1 MLLQARPLYD
11 NAADVPLFV
20 TPQAWDGLIRALQ
33 RGLNVALVGARGTG
47 KTTLLRQVQ
56 LSLRNRGER
65 VAFVDATAAV
75 DTVEIAHRIRDAL
88 LGQPAPI
95 AESARLAARTIAADQ
110 APLAGASRA
119 LAAVLREVGDAD
131 PTTILVD
138 ASASAEAIF
147 GLFGRMRD
155 VLWQQ
160 EHRWVVAIEEADRA
174 TALKPPADA
183 FFDVVVILQPWSIN
197 ELVELL
203 ARRAEANSPWP
214 SDLLMAAATC
224 ANGSPRE
231 ALRVLSDALVHDRDA
246 SALFN
251 ARGRLLLERAAALG
265 RPAGMLMAE
274 LLNRGQASPS
284 DADLQVTL
292 GVTRSRL
299 TQMLRQLLASEL
311 VTTETE
317 RADGPGR
324 PRVVYRPAL
333 RI

>member
-1 MLLQARPLYD
+1 
-11 NAADVPLFV
+11 
-20 TPQAWDGLIRALQ
+20 
-33 RGLNVALVGARGTG
+33 
-47 KTTLLRQVQ
+47 
-56 LSLRNRGER
+56 
-65 VAFVDATAAV
+65 
-75 DTVEIAHRIRDAL
+75 
-88 LGQPAPI
+88 
-95 AESARLAARTIAADQ
+95 
-110 APLAGASRA
+110 
-119 LAAVLREVGDAD
+119 
-131 PTTILVD
+131 
-138 ASASAEAIF
+138 
-147 GLFGRMRD
+147 MRD

-203 ARRAEANSPWP
+203 ARRAETNSPWP
-214 SDLLMAAATC
+214 RDLLMAAATG

-251 ARGRLLLERAAALG
+251 ARGRLLESAAALG

-311 VTTETE
+311 VTAETE